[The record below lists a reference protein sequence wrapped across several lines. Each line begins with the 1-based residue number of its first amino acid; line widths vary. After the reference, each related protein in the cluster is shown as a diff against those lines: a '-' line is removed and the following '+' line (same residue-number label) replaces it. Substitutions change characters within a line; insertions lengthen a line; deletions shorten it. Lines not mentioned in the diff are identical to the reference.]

1 MPYLN
6 VFLFAVF
13 PYLALVVL
21 LVISILR
28 YVRQGFSYSSLSSQ
42 FLENRHH
49 FWGSVPFH
57 YGIIVV
63 LLGHLV
69 AFLLPRQ
76 IQWWNGTPL
85 RLYILEVS
93 ALICGLL
100 ALVGLVNLLLRRI
113 THAKARITT
122 SAADWIV
129 LGLLLFSIATGV
141 YTAIAYKWGS
151 SWFSVSL
158 SPYLWSI
165 LTLSPRIEY
174 VIGLPLVVQLHIL
187 AGFALLLLFPFTRLV
202 HILVVPIPYLWRRP
216 QVVRWYWDRRL
227 IRNPFFGPPS
237 HEPVGPRE
245 RKVTK

>member
-1 MPYLN
+1 MTYLN

-28 YVRQGFSYSSLSSQ
+28 YVRQGFTYSSLSSQ
-42 FLENRHH
+42 FLENRYH

-69 AFLLPRQ
+69 AFLMPRQ
-76 IQWWNGTPL
+76 ILWWNSTSL

-100 ALVGLVNLLLRRI
+100 ALVGLVNLVLRRL
-113 THAKARITT
+113 THARARVTT

-129 LGLLLFSIATGV
+129 FGLLMFSIATGV
-141 YTAIAYKWGS
+141 YIAIAYKWGS
-151 SWFSVSL
+151 SWFAASL

-165 LTLSPRIEY
+165 VTFSPRIEY
-174 VIGLPLVVQLHIL
+174 VIGLPVVVQLHIL
-187 AGFALLLLFPFTRLV
+187 AAFTLLLLFPFTRLV

-216 QVVRWYWDRRL
+216 QVVRWYWNRRL
-227 IRNPFFGPPS
+227 IRNALTGPPS
-237 HEPVGPRE
+237 P
-245 RKVTK
+245 

>member
-1 MPYLN
+1 MSYLN
-6 VFLFAVF
+6 LFLFAVF
-13 PYLALVVL
+13 PYLALMVL

-28 YVRQGFSYSSLSSQ
+28 YVRQGFTYSSLSSQ

-49 FWGSVPFH
+49 FWGSVLFH
-57 YGIIVV
+57 YGIIIV

-69 AFLLPRQ
+69 AFLMPQQ
-76 IQWWNGTPL
+76 ILWWNSAPV

-100 ALVGLVNLLLRRI
+100 ALVGLVNLVLRRL
-113 THAKARITT
+113 THAKARVTT

-129 LGLLLFSIATGV
+129 LALLMFSIVTGV

-151 SWFSVSL
+151 SWFSAAL

-165 LTLSPRIEY
+165 LTFSPRIEY
-174 VIGLPLVVQLHIL
+174 VIGLALVVQLHVL
-187 AGFALLLLFPFTRLV
+187 AAFTLLLLFPFTRLV

-216 QVVRWYWDRRL
+216 QVVRWYWNRRL
-227 IRNPFFGPPS
+227 IRNALSGRPS
-237 HEPVGPRE
+237 R
-245 RKVTK
+245 